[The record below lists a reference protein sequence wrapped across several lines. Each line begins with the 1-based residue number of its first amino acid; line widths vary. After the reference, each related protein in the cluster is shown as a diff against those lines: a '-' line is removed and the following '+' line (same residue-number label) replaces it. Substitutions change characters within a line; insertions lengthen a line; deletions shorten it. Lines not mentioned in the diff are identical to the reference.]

1 MSDTTLR
8 RRTFAKGTAWAV
20 PTVLIA
26 ANAPAHAAS
35 VYVCPTS
42 KATNTGCSWNAIAQ
56 GNTQIN
62 EQAYT
67 NLTNNTDTWTYNLSY
82 AAIMGTSM
90 TKGTKMV
97 YTFDFIY
104 PSTATPPAK
113 PGIGGLGIG
122 GAGTGAD
129 WSPSWAVS
137 TPVAA
142 AKPANFAAGNPT
154 AISWLK
160 VTYTLTLTLTSNY
173 DITNISDAQICA
185 GINFNWTGFTDNINT
200 GSQMQATVGMSIQ
213 GHTCSPAVYATPSG
227 GSYYIPMGQGPNVPL
242 GGTAYNY
249 THLLGGGNVA
259 WGTSQ

>member
-97 YTFDFIY
+97 YTC
-104 PSTATPPAK
+104 
-113 PGIGGLGIG
+113 L
-122 GAGTGAD
+122 
-129 WSPSWAVS
+129 
-137 TPVAA
+137 
-142 AKPANFAAGNPT
+142 
-154 AISWLK
+154 L
-160 VTYTLTLTLTSNY
+160 YTSR
-173 DITNISDAQICA
+173 C
-185 GINFNWTGFTDNINT
+185 
-200 GSQMQATVGMSIQ
+200 V
-213 GHTCSPAVYATPSG
+213 
-227 GSYYIPMGQGPNVPL
+227 
-242 GGTAYNY
+242 
-249 THLLGGGNVA
+249 
-259 WGTSQ
+259 